1 MIGKKSVSIFISQM
15 ERRNERLGNL
25 PRRPVLKPTFEKYHL
40 NTAFFSTSYL
50 TVVTYKSIFTAT
62 KIQVITLL
70 VPSLIP
76 GKSISHLSCNFALVS
91 RFTA

>member
-15 ERRNERLGNL
+15 KRRNERLGNL
-25 PRRPVLKPTFEKYHL
+25 ARRPVLKPTFEKYHL
-40 NTAFFSTSYL
+40 NTAFLSTSYL

-76 GKSISHLSCNFALVS
+76 GKSISHLGCNFALVS